1 MSFLVIP
8 ALDLKDGRCVQLV
21 GGDPSRKL
29 VELDNPVEVARR
41 WEELGARRLHLVDLD
56 AAIEGSE
63 VNRPLVEEIIT
74 GLSIP
79 VQLGGG
85 IRSVA
90 EARRFLELGAA
101 KVILG
106 TAALEKPE
114 ILQQISEEYGKERII
129 VAVDAKEGYVV
140 VCGWRRKT
148 RLRATEAARMYAR
161 YAEELLF
168 TNVSVEGKMQGVDL
182 KAVSEVVR
190 ATSAR
195 VIVSGG
201 IASLEDIRK
210 VKELGAFA
218 VVIGSALYTGRIDFT
233 EALKLEA

>member
-56 AAIEGSE
+56 AAIEGNE

-74 GLSIP
+74 TLSIP

-140 VCGWRRKT
+140 VRGWRRKT

-210 VKELGAFA
+210 VKELGASA
-218 VVIGSALYTGRIDFT
+218 VVIGSALYTGSIDFT

>member
-56 AAIEGSE
+56 AAIEGNE

-74 GLSIP
+74 TLSIP

-140 VCGWRRKT
+140 VRGWRRKT

-210 VKELGAFA
+210 VKELGASA